1 MAHEIE
7 THDGVVLHGKKA
19 WHGLGTVVANAPT
32 PREALQI
39 AGLDWNV
46 EQWPLSA
53 TNGEGVKL
61 AISNQVMNVRV
72 QDDLKVPLGVVTTGY
87 SPIQNSE
94 LASFCELLAE
104 QGDVVKVESAGSI
117 RNGGKVWFLLKGE
130 SLSVRKSDEVSP
142 YILVSNGHDGGTALR
157 CTPTSVRVVCSN
169 TLHLV
174 IPQREGRGAS
184 KARPASY
191 VANHLGKIQDK
202 IEDAKQALGLYN
214 RAIKSTREIIDA
226 LAAKHVNS
234 DTVKQFFL
242 ECYVRDFGPIVV
254 NPKTAAE
261 TKARDKS
268 QDAFLKFSAR
278 FESEK
283 KIAGDTAWNCFNA
296 YTGWSQNDRKFWK
309 NADKEA
315 ERRVSSKLFGQDAE
329 RATDSLNVAISL

>member
-7 THDGVVLHGKKA
+7 THDGVVLHREKA

-32 PREALQI
+32 PKEALQI
-39 AGLDWNV
+39 AGLDWSV

-61 AISNQVMNVRV
+61 SIPNQVMNVRT
-72 QDDLKVPLGVVTTGY
+72 DKLIPLGVVTTGY

-94 LASFCELLAE
+94 LADFCELLAE
-104 QGDVVKVESAGSI
+104 QGDTVKVESAGSI

-130 SLSVRKSDEVSP
+130 SFSVRKSDEVSP

-174 IPQREGRGAS
+174 IPQKDGRGA

-226 LAAKHVNS
+226 LAAKHVTS
-234 DTVKQFFL
+234 ESVKQFFL
-242 ECYVRDFGPIVV
+242 ECYVRDFGPIAV
-254 NPKTAAE
+254 NPKTKAE
-261 TKARDKS
+261 ENARTKS
-268 QDAFLKFSAR
+268 QDAFIKFSAR

-315 ERRVSSKLFGQDAE
+315 ERRISSKLFGDDAE
-329 RATDSLNVAISL
+329 RATDSLNLAISL